1 MKNQLQN
8 QLKEDIKKISQSDKT
23 LNFAN
28 KSSNMYQL
36 AKEEYVKMRRNAVTS
51 TYKKQKRSR
60 KELTLKENKL
70 RKM

>member
-1 MKNQLQN
+1 MKNQLQS

-60 KELTLKENKL
+60 KESTLKENKL

>member
-28 KSSNMYQL
+28 KSSNTYQL

-60 KELTLKENKL
+60 KESTLKENKL

>member
-60 KELTLKENKL
+60 KESTLKENKL
-70 RKM
+70 WKM

>member
-60 KELTLKENKL
+60 KESTLKENKL